1 MDARV
6 IFGWG
11 AHVRL
16 RGLQSSRQRK
26 SPHGANHAGFFDVQC
41 NASRHV
47 SSTRIRLL
55 CALPARSAKLAETE
69 GFEPSIQVLA
79 RMLP

>member
-1 MDARV
+1 MRAEQTKKKPAW
-6 IFGWG
+6 F
-11 AHVRL
+11 APC
-16 RGLQSSRQRK
+16 GL
-26 SPHGANHAGFFDVQC
+26 FDVQC

-69 GFEPSIQVLA
+69 TAIERPSQIQNF
-79 RMLP
+79 PIIIQ

>member
-1 MDARV
+1 MRAEQTKKKPAW
-6 IFGWG
+6 F
-11 AHVRL
+11 APC
-16 RGLQSSRQRK
+16 GL
-26 SPHGANHAGFFDVQC
+26 FDVQC

-47 SSTRIRLL
+47 SSTRIRLFN
-55 CALPARSAKLAETE
+55 ALPARSTKLAETE

>member
-1 MDARV
+1 MRSTHEALKQQTKKKPAWRKPC
-6 IFGWG
+6 
-11 AHVRL
+11 
-16 RGLQSSRQRK
+16 GL
-26 SPHGANHAGFFDVQC
+26 FDVQC

-55 CALPARSAKLAETE
+55 YALPARSAKLAETE